1 MGREYQST
9 PHHGHRLAAR
19 VFLCVLLALLFLL
32 APASPAQNSPSPAPS
47 PASASVWVMTLDGPI
62 GPALSDWF
70 VRSLEEANK
79 ASAALFVLQLN
90 TPGGLDSA
98 MRDMIRG
105 ILDSRVPVAT
115 YVSPS
120 GSRAAS
126 AGTYILYASHIAAM
140 APATNL
146 GAATPVQIGGGGGL
160 PSPSS
165 PDDESENEESAAA
178 SPDSASALH
187 RKRVNDAV
195 AYIRGLAE
203 LRDRNADWA
212 EKAVR
217 EAVSLSSSD
226 ALAKG
231 VINLKAADLNDLL
244 AQLDGQ
250 ALSWGDQA
258 VSLALADAQLHQV
271 ERDWRTD
278 FLAIVTDPS
287 IAYLLLLVGIYGLVL
302 EFSNPGM
309 GVPGVLGA
317 ICLLLALYALQML
330 PVSYVGLGLILLG
343 AVLVALEA
351 ISPSFGVFGIGGVI
365 AFVIGSIMLMDTDL
379 PAFRI
384 ALPVIA
390 AVGVGSLLLVG
401 LFVRLAVK
409 AHEGPPVT
417 GADTLVGQTAVALDD
432 FEDYGQVRVLGE
444 IWHARSQQPV
454 RRGQLLQVTDRSDLM
469 LDVKPDDKEETS

>member
-32 APASPAQNSPSPAPS
+32 APASPAQNSPSPTPS

-79 ASAALFVLQLN
+79 ASATLFVLQLN

-165 PDDESENEESAAA
+165 PGDQSEDDEGAAA

-231 VINLKAADLNDLL
+231 VIDLKATDLNDLL

-432 FEDYGQVRVLGE
+432 FEDDGQVRVLGE

-454 RRGQLLQVTDRSDLM
+454 RRGQLLQVTNRSDLM
-469 LDVKPDDKEETS
+469 LDVKPDGKEETS

>member
-1 MGREYQST
+1 MGREYHSA

-19 VFLCVLLALLFLL
+19 VLLCILLALLFLL
-32 APASPAQNSPSPAPS
+32 APASPAQDTSS
-47 PASASVWVMTLDGPI
+47 PASSRASVWIMTLDGPI

-70 VRSLEEANK
+70 VRSLEEANE
-79 ASAALFVLQLN
+79 ASATLFVLQLN

-98 MRDMIRG
+98 MRDMIRA

-165 PDDESENEESAAA
+165 PGDAGENEEGAAA
-178 SPDSASALH
+178 STDSASALQ

-203 LRDRNADWA
+203 LRGRNANWA

-226 ALAKG
+226 ALEQG
-231 VINLKAADLNDLL
+231 VIDLKAVDLNGLL
-244 AQLDGQ
+244 AQLEGRELSWDGQ
-250 ALSWGDQA
+250 SVTLT
-258 VSLALADAQLHQV
+258 LANGQLHQV

-278 FLAIVTDPS
+278 FLAIITDPS

-302 EFSNPGM
+302 EFSNPGV

-317 ICLLLALYALQML
+317 ICMLLALYALQML

-343 AVLVALEA
+343 AVLVTMEA
-351 ISPSFGVFGIGGVI
+351 ISPSFGVLGIGGVI

-432 FEDYGQVRVLGE
+432 FEHDGQVRVLGE

-454 RRGQLLQVTDRSDLM
+454 RRGQLLRVSARSDLI
-469 LDVKPDDKEETS
+469 LDVEPDNKEDAS

>member
-1 MGREYQST
+1 MGRQYHSA

-19 VFLCVLLALLFLL
+19 VLLCVLLALLFLL
-32 APASPAQNSPSPAPS
+32 APASPARDASSPAPS
-47 PASASVWVMTLDGPI
+47 DSSASVWVMTLDGPI

-70 VRSLEEANK
+70 VRSLEEAN
-79 ASAALFVLQLN
+79 AAFATLFVLQLN
-90 TPGGLDSA
+90 TPGGLDTS
-98 MRDMIRG
+98 MRDMIHA
-105 ILDSRVPVAT
+105 ILDSQVPVAT

-146 GAATPVQIGGGGGL
+146 GAATPVQIGGGL

-165 PDDESENEESAAA
+165 PDDKGKGDDDSSAR
-178 SPDSASALH
+178 PDSATALH
-187 RKRVNDAV
+187 HKQVNDAV

-203 LRDRNADWA
+203 LRGRNADWA

-226 ALAKG
+226 ALAQG
-231 VINLKAADLNDLL
+231 VIDLKAVDLSELL
-244 AQLDGQ
+244 ALLDGRELSWDGQ
-250 ALSWGDQA
+250 SVTLALS
-258 VSLALADAQLHQV
+258 DAQLHQV

-278 FLAIVTDPS
+278 FLAIITNPS

-351 ISPSFGVFGIGGVI
+351 VSPSFGVLGIGGVI
-365 AFVIGSIMLMDTDL
+365 AFVIGSIMLMDSDL
-379 PAFRI
+379 PAFRV

-390 AVGVGSLLLVG
+390 AVGVSSLLLVG

-417 GADTLVGQTAVALDD
+417 GADTLVGQTAVAVDD
-432 FEDYGQVRVLGE
+432 FEHDGQVRVLGE

-454 RRGQLLQVTDRSDLM
+454 RRGQLLQVTERSDLV
-469 LDVKPDDKEETS
+469 LTVRPADKEDIS

>member
-79 ASAALFVLQLN
+79 ASATLFVLQLN

-409 AHEGPPVT
+409 AHEGPRLPGPT
-417 GADTLVGQTAVALDD
+417 HWSG
-432 FEDYGQVRVLGE
+432 
-444 IWHARSQQPV
+444 
-454 RRGQLLQVTDRSDLM
+454 
-469 LDVKPDDKEETS
+469 KPP

>member
-32 APASPAQNSPSPAPS
+32 APASPAQNSPSPTPS

-79 ASAALFVLQLN
+79 ASATLFVLQLN

-165 PDDESENEESAAA
+165 PGDQSEDDEGAAA

-231 VINLKAADLNDLL
+231 VIDLKATDLNDLL

-330 PVSYVGLGLILLG
+330 PVSYVGLG

-432 FEDYGQVRVLGE
+432 FEDDGQVRVLGE

-454 RRGQLLQVTDRSDLM
+454 RRGQLLQVTNRSDLM
-469 LDVKPDDKEETS
+469 LDVKPDGKEETS

>member
-1 MGREYQST
+1 MS
-9 PHHGHRLAAR
+9 
-19 VFLCVLLALLFLL
+19 
-32 APASPAQNSPSPAPS
+32 
-47 PASASVWVMTLDGPI
+47 LDGPI

-70 VRSLEEANK
+70 VRSLDDANK
-79 ASAALFVLQLN
+79 ASATLFVLELN
-90 TPGGLDSA
+90 TPGGLDTA
-98 MRDMIRG
+98 MREMIRA
-105 ILDSRVPVAT
+105 ILDSQVPVVT

-126 AGTYILYASHIAAM
+126 AGTYILHASHIAAM

-165 PDDESENEESAAA
+165 PGKDNNGEDKD
-178 SPDSASALH
+178 SPAESASALH
-187 RKRVNDAV
+187 RKQVNDAV

-203 LRDRNADWA
+203 LRGRNADWA

-217 EAVSLSSSD
+217 EAVSLSSSN
-226 ALAKG
+226 ALKQG
-231 VINLKAADLNDLL
+231 VIDLKAADLNDLL
-244 AQLDGQ
+244 TQLEGRELRWDGQ
-250 ALSWGDQA
+250 T
-258 VSLALADAQLHQV
+258 VTLALADARRHEV

-278 FLAIVTDPS
+278 FLAIITNPS
-287 IAYLLLLVGIYGLVL
+287 IAYLLLLVGIYGLIL

-317 ICLLLALYALQML
+317 ICLLLGLYALQML

-343 AVLVALEA
+343 ALLVVLEA
-351 ISPSFGVFGIGGVI
+351 VSPSFGVLGIGGVI

-390 AVGVGSLLLVG
+390 AAGVGTLLLVG

-417 GADTLVGQTAVALDD
+417 GADTLVGETAVALED
-432 FEDYGQVRVLGE
+432 FEHDGQVRLQGE
-444 IWHARSQQPV
+444 IWHAHSHRPV
-454 RRGQLLQVTDRSDLM
+454 HRGQVLQVTGRRELV
-469 LDVKPDDKEETS
+469 LDVKPTGKEDES

>member
-9 PHHGHRLAAR
+9 SHHGHRLAAR
-19 VFLCVLLALLFLL
+19 VLLCILLALLFLL
-32 APASPAQNSPSPAPS
+32 APASPAQDTSS
-47 PASASVWVMTLDGPI
+47 PASSRASVWVMTLDGPI

-70 VRSLEEANK
+70 VRSLEEANE
-79 ASAALFVLQLN
+79 ASATLFVLQLN

-98 MRDMIRG
+98 MRDMIRA

-165 PDDESENEESAAA
+165 PGGDESENEESATAN
-178 SPDSASALH
+178 SDSASALH
-187 RKRVNDAV
+187 RKQVNDAV

-203 LRDRNADWA
+203 LRGRNADWA

-226 ALAKG
+226 ALEQG
-231 VINLKAADLNDLL
+231 VIDLKTADLDELF
-244 AQLDGQ
+244 AQLDGLE
-250 ALSWGDQA
+250 LSWDGQS
-258 VSLALADAQLHQV
+258 VSLDLANAQLHQV
-271 ERDWRTD
+271 ERGWRTD

-343 AVLVALEA
+343 AVLVAMEA
-351 ISPSFGVFGIGGVI
+351 ISPSFGVLGIGGVI

-432 FEDYGQVRVLGE
+432 FEDDGQVRVLGE

>member
-32 APASPAQNSPSPAPS
+32 APASPAQNSPSPTPS

-79 ASAALFVLQLN
+79 ASATLFVLQLN

-165 PDDESENEESAAA
+165 PGDQSEDDEGAAA

-231 VINLKAADLNDLL
+231 VIDLKATDLNDLL

-317 ICLLLALYALQML
+317 ICLLLALYAL
-330 PVSYVGLGLILLG
+330 
-343 AVLVALEA
+343 
-351 ISPSFGVFGIGGVI
+351 
-365 AFVIGSIMLMDTDL
+365 
-379 PAFRI
+379 
-384 ALPVIA
+384 
-390 AVGVGSLLLVG
+390 
-401 LFVRLAVK
+401 
-409 AHEGPPVT
+409 
-417 GADTLVGQTAVALDD
+417 
-432 FEDYGQVRVLGE
+432 
-444 IWHARSQQPV
+444 
-454 RRGQLLQVTDRSDLM
+454 
-469 LDVKPDDKEETS
+469 